1 MGIMERQAIADVIYN
16 LGLGNYNKST
26 LKLRVV
32 QSNRISAATDIKKW
46 NKAGGNVLKGL
57 TIRRNKEAE
66 LLLT

>member
-46 NKAGGNVLKGL
+46 NKAVGNVLKGL
-57 TIRRNKEAE
+57 TIRRNK
-66 LLLT
+66 